1 MRWLFFSG
9 DCKNMNKNDWAKQ
22 SIMIM
27 QSRII
32 CQHTNLYTIGFC
44 VCVRARAQIGNHKES
59 LVITYRFLSIWCGPI
74 T

>member
-27 QSRII
+27 QSKMI

-44 VCVRARAQIGNHKES
+44 VCVCVQIGNHKES